1 MERYERNLYYVTA
14 QEQEALKRTKIFLGG
29 AGIGSY
35 IAEAILRVGIENI
48 TIADGDKVELSN
60 LNRQNYT
67 SKDIGHYKAEV
78 LSRRLLDIN
87 PNANI
92 KYHTEYIN
100 KENVH
105 DMVQGADLAINAL
118 DYQTDIPFV
127 FDSMC
132 KEKGIPVLH
141 PYNLGW
147 AAMVIV
153 VSPESDGFI
162 PQDNIDCN
170 HFEIKVVEKAITAVR
185 PYENTDWLEKVLK
198 NYKQSGMRTS
208 PPQLVTGCQLAAA
221 LSTALIFKLITGKP
235 IKTYPHF
242 YFHSLITPDFSDYTL

>member
-92 KYHTEYIN
+92 KYHTE
-100 KENVH
+100 
-105 DMVQGADLAINAL
+105 
-118 DYQTDIPFV
+118 
-127 FDSMC
+127 
-132 KEKGIPVLH
+132 
-141 PYNLGW
+141 
-147 AAMVIV
+147 
-153 VSPESDGFI
+153 
-162 PQDNIDCN
+162 
-170 HFEIKVVEKAITAVR
+170 
-185 PYENTDWLEKVLK
+185 
-198 NYKQSGMRTS
+198 
-208 PPQLVTGCQLAAA
+208 
-221 LSTALIFKLITGKP
+221 
-235 IKTYPHF
+235 
-242 YFHSLITPDFSDYTL
+242 